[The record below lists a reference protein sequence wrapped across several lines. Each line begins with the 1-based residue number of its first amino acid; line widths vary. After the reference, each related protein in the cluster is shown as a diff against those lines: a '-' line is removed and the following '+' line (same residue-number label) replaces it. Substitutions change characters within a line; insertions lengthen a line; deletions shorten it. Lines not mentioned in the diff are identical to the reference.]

1 MEMTIK
7 LPDDLETPLRRAADA
22 QHRSAEAVALDILRA
37 GLLDDLPDLDA
48 VVATIRAAAPNP
60 AAVRPA
66 QGSLLAALA
75 DDADDDSFDLAAWQ
89 EAWGTVEEEMAAMTR
104 ADDRAEG
111 RA

>member
-22 QHRSAEAVALDILRA
+22 QHRSAEDVALDILRA
-37 GLLDDLPDLDA
+37 GLLDDLLDLDT
-48 VVATIRAAAPNP
+48 VVADIRATAPNP
-60 AAVRPA
+60 AGLRPA
-66 QGSLLAALA
+66 QGSLLTALVDEPVDERFDPA
-75 DDADDDSFDLAAWQ
+75 DWQ
-89 EAWGTVEEEMAAMTR
+89 REWAIVETEMATMTR

>member
-22 QHRSAEAVALDILRA
+22 QHRSAEDVALDILRA
-37 GLLDDLPDLDA
+37 GLLDDLLDLDT
-48 VVATIRAAAPNP
+48 VVADIRAAAPNP
-60 AAVRPA
+60 AGLRPA
-66 QGSLLAALA
+66 QGSLLTALA
-75 DDADDDSFDLAAWQ
+75 DEPVDKRFDLADWQ
-89 EAWGTVEEEMAAMTR
+89 REWAIVETEMAAMTR